1 MGQFFEELKRR
12 NVFRVAIAYVIVAW
26 LILQVGDALAP
37 ALRLPDW
44 VNTLLAF
51 FLILGLPIALIFA
64 WAFELTPEGLKREK
78 DVDRSESITHITGRK
93 FDFIIIGTMA
103 VALIYF
109 AGTHDWSSK
118 QGSVEPG
125 EITSI
130 AVLPLDN
137 LMNDPQQDYFV
148 DGMHE
153 ALITELSKIRAL
165 KIISRTSAVRYRNTE
180 KSVPEIAFELGVDAI
195 VEGSVLRAGN
205 TVRVTAQL
213 IDARSDHHL
222 WADNFDRELS
232 DILALHSDLAESIVS
247 EISVVVTPEEE
258 LRIANFA
265 SVNPEVYE
273 LYLKG
278 RYLCQKWTPEEMATA
293 IRYLQQAIERDPGYA
308 PAYAELAMCYTDS
321 SFFEYLPPLEVYPKA
336 TAAAVRA
343 LEIDDGLAEAHT
355 ALAAVYY
362 QMDWKFLEAEKAF
375 KRAIELNP
383 NNSRTLIYYAW
394 MLGEIGRFEEA
405 MVPAR
410 RAQELDPFSVSANV
424 AVAEAFYLGRKYDEA
439 IKEYSKN
446 LDLDPN
452 DPGAHY
458 FLAWPYEQKGMFEKA
473 IVLLEKAAMLSEGA
487 PVHLAALGHTKALA
501 GKRDEALK
509 ILEQLQNSSA
519 PLPPSSFHIA
529 LVHIGLGNDDRAFQ
543 LLEDAF
549 RERAYHFIYLNSD
562 PKFDRLRSDPRFDD
576 LLHMMEPEQ

>member
-1 MGQFFEELKRR
+1 MTIVRELKRR
-12 NVFRVAIAYVIVAW
+12 NVFRVAIAYVIIAW
-26 LILQVGDALAP
+26 LLLQVSDTLVP
-37 ALRLPDW
+37 ALHLPEW
-44 VNTLLAF
+44 FHSGIALL
-51 FLILGLPIALIFA
+51 LILGFPIALIFA
-64 WAFELTPEGLKREK
+64 WAFELTPEGLKRER
-78 DVDRSESITHITGRK
+78 DVDRSQSISHSTGRK
-93 FDFIIIGTMA
+93 LDFVIIGAMA

-109 AGTHDWSSK
+109 AGTHDWSGK
-118 QGSVEPG
+118 QGPVEPG

-130 AVLPLDN
+130 VVLPLDN

-153 ALITELSKIRAL
+153 ALITELSQIRAL
-165 KIISRTSAVRYRNTE
+165 KVISRTSAARYRDTE

-222 WADNFDRELS
+222 WAGNFDRELS
-232 DILALHSDLAESIVS
+232 DILALHSDLAQAIVG
-247 EISVVVTPEEE
+247 EIRVAVTPEEE
-258 LRIANFA
+258 SRFA
-265 SVNPEVYE
+265 DTRSVNPEVYE

-278 RYLCQKWTPEEMATA
+278 RSLCGKFTPEEMATA

-308 PAYAELAMCYTDS
+308 PAFAELAMCYTDS
-321 SFFEYLPPLEVYPKA
+321 SFFEYLAPLEVYPMAK
-336 TAAAVRA
+336 AAAIRA
-343 LEIDDGLAEAHT
+343 LEIDDRLAEAHT

-394 MLGEIGRFEEA
+394 MLGETGRFEEA
-405 MVPAR
+405 MVPAQ
-410 RAQELDPFSVSANV
+410 RAQELDPLSVTANI
-424 AVAEAFYLGRKYDEA
+424 AVAEAFYHGRNFDEA

-446 LDLDPN
+446 LDLSPN
-452 DPGAHY
+452 DPAVHY

-473 IVLLEKAAMLSEGA
+473 IALLEKAVTLSEGA
-487 PVHLAALGHTKALA
+487 PVHLAALGHTNALA

-529 LVHIGLGNDDRAFQ
+529 LVHVGLGNDDRAFQ

-549 RERAYHFIYLNSD
+549 RERAFHFIYLNAD
-562 PKFDRLRSDPRFDD
+562 PKFDRLRSDARFDD
-576 LLHMMEPEQ
+576 LLHMMETEQ

>member
-1 MGQFFEELKRR
+1 MGLLSELKRR
-12 NVFRVAIAYVIVAW
+12 NVIKVAIAYAIAAW
-26 LILQVGDALAP
+26 LLIEVAATTFPLLK
-37 ALRLPDW
+37 LPDW
-44 VNTLLAF
+44 TATFVTVLLMIGF
-51 FLILGLPIALIFA
+51 PVALIFA
-64 WAFELTPEGLKREK
+64 WAFELTPEGLKREQ
-78 DVDRSESITHITGRK
+78 DVDRSQSITRSTGRK
-93 FDFIIIGTMA
+93 LDYGIIGAMA

-109 AGTHDWSSK
+109 AASHDWVGK
-118 QGSVEPG
+118 QAPVGSG

-130 AVLPLDN
+130 VVLPLDN

-165 KIISRTSAVRYRNTE
+165 KVISRTSAVRYRNTE
-180 KSVPEIAFELGVDAI
+180 KSAPEIAFELGVDAI
-195 VEGSVLRAGN
+195 VEGSVLRVED
-205 TVRVTAQL
+205 TVRVSAQL
-213 IDARSDHHL
+213 IDARNDHHL
-222 WADNFDRELS
+222 WADNFDRQLS

-258 LRIANFA
+258 LRIANSA

-273 LYLKG
+273 LYLRG

-293 IRYLQQAIERDPGYA
+293 IRYLQQAIERDPEYA
-308 PAYAELAMCYTDS
+308 PAYAELAMCYGDS
-321 SFFEYLPPLEVYPKA
+321 SFFEYLPPLEVYPMA
-336 TAAAVRA
+336 TAAAARA

-355 ALAAVYY
+355 ALGAVYY

-375 KRAIELNP
+375 KRALELNP

-394 MLGEIGRFEEA
+394 MLGETGRYEEA

-410 RAQELDPFSVSANV
+410 RAQELDPFSTSANV
-424 AVAEAFYLGRKYDEA
+424 AAAEAFYHGRNYDES
-439 IKEYSKN
+439 IKEYRKN

-452 DPGAHY
+452 DPAMHY
-458 FLAWPYEQKGMFEKA
+458 FLAWPYEQKGMFEEA
-473 IVLLEKAAMLSEGA
+473 IALLEKAVVLSEGA
-487 PVHLAALGHTKALA
+487 PVYLAALGHANALA
-501 GKRDEALK
+501 GNRDEALN
-509 ILEQLQNSSA
+509 ILEQLQDSSA

-543 LLEDAF
+543 LLEEAF
-549 RERAYHFIYLNSD
+549 RERAFHFIYLIAD

-576 LLHMMEPEQ
+576 LLDMMQTAQ

>member
-1 MGQFFEELKRR
+1 
-12 NVFRVAIAYVIVAW
+12 
-26 LILQVGDALAP
+26 
-37 ALRLPDW
+37 
-44 VNTLLAF
+44 
-51 FLILGLPIALIFA
+51 
-64 WAFELTPEGLKREK
+64 
-78 DVDRSESITHITGRK
+78 
-93 FDFIIIGTMA
+93 
-103 VALIYF
+103 
-109 AGTHDWSSK
+109 
-118 QGSVEPG
+118 
-125 EITSI
+125 
-130 AVLPLDN
+130 
-137 LMNDPQQDYFV
+137 
-148 DGMHE
+148 
-153 ALITELSKIRAL
+153 
-165 KIISRTSAVRYRNTE
+165 
-180 KSVPEIAFELGVDAI
+180 
-195 VEGSVLRAGN
+195 
-205 TVRVTAQL
+205 
-213 IDARSDHHL
+213 
-222 WADNFDRELS
+222 
-232 DILALHSDLAESIVS
+232 
-247 EISVVVTPEEE
+247 
-258 LRIANFA
+258 
-265 SVNPEVYE
+265 
-273 LYLKG
+273 
-278 RYLCQKWTPEEMATA
+278 MATA

>member
-1 MGQFFEELKRR
+1 MGLVSELRR
-12 NVFRVAIAYVIVAW
+12 RSVFRVAIAYVIIAW
-26 LILQVGDALAP
+26 LILQVGDTLAP
-37 ALRLPDW
+37 ALRLAEW
-44 VNTLLAF
+44 VNTVLAF
-51 FLILGLPIALIFA
+51 FLILGFPIALVFA
-64 WAFELTPEGLKREK
+64 WAFEITPQGLKKEK
-78 DVDRSESITHITGRK
+78 DVNRSQSIAQSTGRK
-93 FDFIIIGTMA
+93 LDFIIICTMA
-103 VALIYF
+103 VALLYF
-109 AGTHDWSSK
+109 AVNHDWSSK
-118 QGSVEPG
+118 QGPVEPG

-165 KIISRTSAVRYRNTE
+165 KVISRTSAVRYRNSE
-180 KSVPEIAFELGVDAI
+180 KSVPEIALELGVDAI

-213 IDARSDHHL
+213 IEARSDHHL

-232 DILALHSDLAESIVS
+232 DILALHSDLAQAIVG
-247 EISVVVTPEEE
+247 EIRVAVTPEEE
-258 LRIANFA
+258 SRFANA
-265 SVNPEVYE
+265 GSVNPEVYE

-278 RYLCQKWTPEEMATA
+278 RYFCQKWTPEEMATA

-321 SFFEYLPPLEVYPKA
+321 SFFEYLPPLEVYPMA
-336 TAAAVRA
+336 MAAAVRA

-355 ALAAVYY
+355 ARASVYY

-394 MLGEIGRFEEA
+394 MLGETGRFEEA
-405 MVPAR
+405 MVPAQR
-410 RAQELDPFSVSANV
+410 VQELDPFSFLANI
-424 AVAEAFYLGRKYDEA
+424 AVAEIFYLSRNYDEA

-452 DPGAHY
+452 DPGVHY
-458 FLAWPYEQKGMFEKA
+458 FLAWPYEQKGMFENA
-473 IVLLEKAAMLSEGA
+473 IALLEKAVMLSDGA
-487 PVHLAALGHTKALA
+487 PVHLSALGHTYALA

-509 ILEQLQNSSA
+509 ILEQLQDPSA
-519 PLPPSSFHIA
+519 PMPASSFHIA

-549 RERAYHFIYLNSD
+549 RERAFHFIYLNAD
-562 PKFDRLRSDPRFDD
+562 PKFDRLRSDPRFDN
-576 LLHMMEPEQ
+576 LLHMMEMEQ

>member
-1 MGQFFEELKRR
+1 MGLVSELRQR
-12 NVFRVAIAYVIVAW
+12 NVIRVAIAYAIAAW
-26 LILQVGDALAP
+26 LLIEISATTFP
-37 ALRLPDW
+37 MLRLPEW
-44 VNTLLAF
+44 TATFVTVLLMIGF
-51 FLILGLPIALIFA
+51 PVALIFA
-64 WAFELTPEGLKREK
+64 WAFELTPEGLKRDK
-78 DVDRSESITHITGRK
+78 DVDRSQSITHSTGRRL
-93 FDFIIIGTMA
+93 DFIIIGAMA
-103 VALIYF
+103 VALLYF
-109 AGTHDWSSK
+109 AVTHDWSGK
-118 QGSVEPG
+118 QGPVEPG

-130 AVLPLDN
+130 VVLPLDN

-165 KIISRTSAVRYRNTE
+165 KVISRTSAARYRNTQ
-180 KSVPEIAFELGVDAI
+180 KSVPEIALELGVDAI

-232 DILALHSDLAESIVS
+232 DILALHSDLAQAIVG
-247 EISVVVTPEEE
+247 EISVAVTPEEE
-258 LRIANFA
+258 LRIANSA

-278 RYLCQKWTPEEMATA
+278 RYLCQQWTPEEMATA

-308 PAYAELAMCYTDS
+308 PAYAELAMCYGDS
-321 SFFEYLPPLEVYPKA
+321 SFFEYLPPLEVYPMA
-336 TAAAVRA
+336 MAAALRA
-343 LEIDDGLAEAHT
+343 LEIDDRLAEAHT
-355 ALAAVYY
+355 ALGAVYY

-394 MLGEIGRFEEA
+394 MLGETGRFEEA
-405 MVPAR
+405 MVPAQR
-410 RAQELDPFSVSANV
+410 VQELDPLSTSANV
-424 AVAEAFYLGRKYDEA
+424 AVAEILYLSRNYDEA

-446 LDLDPN
+446 LDLNPN
-452 DPGAHY
+452 EPAVY
-458 FLAWPYEQKGMFEKA
+458 FFLAWPYEQKEMFEKSLA
-473 IVLLEKAAMLSEGA
+473 LLEKAVTLSEAA
-487 PVHLAALGHTKALA
+487 PVYLSALGHAYALA

-509 ILEQLQNSSA
+509 ILEQLQNPSA
-519 PLPPSSFHIA
+519 PMPPSSFHKA

-543 LLEDAF
+543 LLEEAF
-549 RERAYHFIYLNSD
+549 RERAFHFIYLNAD

-576 LLHMMEPEQ
+576 LLHMMETEQ